1 MYGLNLHEVF
11 DSVDNRLISIVVPV
25 YNEAESI
32 EQLVEEI
39 RQVADRN
46 QLRFQ
51 IVFVDDGSTDHSW
64 SKICALAERDRT
76 IGGIRFRANA
86 GKAAALM
93 AGFAAAAGDL
103 VFMMDADLQDPP
115 EEIPRFLETMDAGF
129 DVVTG
134 WKRRRLDPWH
144 KVYPSRIFNK
154 LIGWLTGVKMHDHVC
169 GFKCFRREVLEH
181 IRIHGDQHRFLCV
194 LAAVKGFRVTEI
206 ATLHRPRKF
215 GVGKYGVSRFAKGF
229 LDLLAVWLMTRFAHR
244 PQHLLGVAGLATMV
258 VMGIGAVL
266 YLGKGW
272 LIPLLGM
279 LVVVPGLILMALGL
293 IAELLVAARPV
304 TDLYTIS
311 ERVGW
316 PAAVNALDAADKYKE
331 TLA

>member
-1 MYGLNLHEVF
+1 MYELNLHEVGE
-11 DSVDNRLISIVVPV
+11 SVDSRLISIVVPV
-25 YNEAESI
+25 YNEADSI

-39 RQVADRN
+39 RQVVDRHK
-46 QLRFQ
+46 LRIQ
-51 IVFVDDGSTDHSW
+51 VVFVDDGSTDHSW
-64 SKICALAERDRT
+64 SKICALAEKDRS

-93 AGFAAAAGDL
+93 AGFTAAPGDL

-115 EEIPRFLETMDAGF
+115 EEIPRFIETMEAGF

-134 WKRRRLDPWH
+134 WKRHRLDPWH
-144 KVYPSRIFNK
+144 KVYPSRVFNK

-194 LAAVKGFRVTEI
+194 LAAFKGFRVTEI
-206 ATLHRPRKF
+206 ATLHRPRRF
-215 GVGKYGVSRFAKGF
+215 GVGKYGFSRFAKGF

-244 PQHLLGVAGLATMV
+244 PQHLIGVAGLATMA
-258 VMGIGAVL
+258 VMAAGALL
-266 YLGKGW
+266 YLATGW
-272 LIPLLGM
+272 SAPLLGM
-279 LVVVPGLILMALGL
+279 WVLAPGLVLVAFGLM
-293 IAELLVAARPV
+293 AELLVAARPV
-304 TDLYTIS
+304 TELYTICA
-311 ERVGW
+311 RVGW
-316 PAAVNALDAADKYKE
+316 PAAANAFDAADKYKE